1 MVEENRFKEKW
12 AKKIRQVSNFRVVKC
27 KTKKW
32 LSPKGNGFSSR
43 ARTRYCIQSFWSQ
56 TVPVGG
62 WWRSPLCII
71 QLSNTNTPHC
81 EVFGTIL
88 FFFFQPLHDSWV
100 VHPPLPPSI
109 LRHPPSA
116 PPCFCISGPV
126 PISKPWGVDSSMDEY
141 WGLCVSPDDGFFLF
155 LRRRRCWEGVDVW
168 RTGEHPLKECLSRT
182 PRHLGRW

>member
-1 MVEENRFKEKW
+1 MENCLALACVKKYMVEENRFKEKW
-12 AKKIRQVSNFRVVKC
+12 TKKIRQVSNFSVVKC

-88 FFFFQPLHDSWV
+88 FFFFNRCMIPGWFTPLFLRPSSAIL
-100 VHPPLPPSI
+100 HPPLPVFAFLVQFPFLS
-109 LRHPPSA
+109 P
-116 PPCFCISGPV
+116 
-126 PISKPWGVDSSMDEY
+126 GVLTAAWMNIGVY
-141 WGLCVSPDDGFFLF
+141 VWVQTTVSFSF
-155 LRRRRCWEGVDVW
+155 
-168 RTGEHPLKECLSRT
+168 
-182 PRHLGRW
+182 